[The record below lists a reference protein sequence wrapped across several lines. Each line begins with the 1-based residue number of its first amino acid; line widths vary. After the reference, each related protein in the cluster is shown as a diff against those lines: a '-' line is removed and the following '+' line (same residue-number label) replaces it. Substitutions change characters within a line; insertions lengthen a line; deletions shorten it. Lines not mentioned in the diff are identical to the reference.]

1 MCIFKVA
8 NYRKK
13 GNYKAIIRDD
23 EEEGRINNNNNNIN
37 VMFSG
42 NINREEEMSVMVSA
56 LTRVITGEDR
66 ILNQENNNNII
77 GSSSLNEFSGGVGEK
92 RGREEQQYFLS
103 DIISSSSGGEDSSIN
118 KTIASNT
125 PTTESTFIYTTP
137 TYDHNNNKTNVID
150 HNQPRRRYR
159 GVRQR
164 PWGKW
169 AAEIRDPYKAARVW
183 LGTFDT
189 AEDAAR
195 AYDETALK
203 FRGSKAKLN
212 FPENV
217 RLLPTSSIQRQ
228 GFSMEKQSLTST
240 FPTNSMGS
248 NLEFLTEKQVLTST
262 FPTNSVENNMVF
274 STEKQFLMGTFPTN
288 SVGNVPVS
296 SIISPNTSPNTLSTI
311 SFFPNSNPRVHTQ
324 SSNSNSNI
332 NPQYFLNGDFHRGH
346 SSLSLLNQSMFST
359 TFQYSSSSPS
369 SSSTSQVPVVPS
381 MYFSGSLPTSQS
393 SESDFRATSS
403 DSAHHPSSS
412 SSR

>member
-23 EEEGRINNNNNNIN
+23 EEEEGGINNNNIN

-103 DIISSSSGGEDSSIN
+103 DIISSSTGGEDSSIN
-118 KTIASNT
+118 RTIASNT
-125 PTTESTFIYTTP
+125 PTTEATFIYTTP
-137 TYDHNNNKTNVID
+137 TYDHNNNNTNVID
-150 HNQPRRRYR
+150 YNQPRRRYR

-217 RLLPTSSIQRQ
+217 RLLPTSSIPRH
-228 GFSMEKQSLTST
+228 GFSMEKKS
-240 FPTNSMGS
+240 PA
-248 NLEFLTEKQVLTST
+248 ST

-274 STEKQFLMGTFPTN
+274 STEKQFMTGTN

-296 SIISPNTSPNTLSTI
+296 SIISPNTLSTLSF
-311 SFFPNSNPRVHTQ
+311 SPNSNPIGHTQ
-324 SSNSNSNI
+324 LSNSNSNI
-332 NPQYFLNGDFHRGH
+332 NTQYFLNGDFQRGH

-359 TFQYSSSSPS
+359 TLQYSSSSPS
-369 SSSTSQVPVVPS
+369 SSTSRVPVVPS
-381 MYFSGSLPTSQS
+381 MYFSGSQPTSQS

-412 SSR
+412 SR

>member
-23 EEEGRINNNNNNIN
+23 EEEESGINNNNNIN

-42 NINREEEMSVMVSA
+42 NINREEEMSVMVTA

-66 ILNQENNNNII
+66 ILNQENNNHNNNII

-103 DIISSSSGGEDSSIN
+103 DIISSSKGGEDSSIN
-118 KTIASNT
+118 RTIASNT

-137 TYDHNNNKTNVID
+137 TYDHNNNTNIID
-150 HNQPRRRYR
+150 YNQPRRRYR

-217 RLLPTSSIQRQ
+217 RLLPTSSIARQ
-228 GFSMEKQSLTST
+228 NVVGNRGFSMEKQSLTNT
-240 FPTNSMGS
+240 FPSNSV
-248 NLEFLTEKQVLTST
+248 EFLTEKIVLTSE
-262 FPTNSVENNMVF
+262 FPVENNMVF
-274 STEKQFLMGTFPTN
+274 STERQFLTDTFPTEY
-288 SVGNVPVS
+288 VPVS

-311 SFFPNSNPRVHTQ
+311 SFFPNSKPIAHTQ
-324 SSNSNSNI
+324 LSNSNSDDI
-332 NPQYFLNGDFHRGH
+332 NTQYFLNGDFQRGN

-369 SSSTSQVPVVPS
+369 SSSSSRVPFVPS
-381 MYFSGSLPTSQS
+381 MYFSGSQPISRS
-393 SESDFRATSS
+393 GENDFRATSS
-403 DSAHHPSSS
+403 DSGHHPPSK
-412 SSR
+412 

>member
-23 EEEGRINNNNNNIN
+23 EEEESGINNNNIN

-42 NINREEEMSVMVSA
+42 NINREEEMSVMVTA

-66 ILNQENNNNII
+66 ILNQENNNHNNII

-103 DIISSSSGGEDSSIN
+103 DIISSSKVGEDSSIN
-118 KTIASNT
+118 RTIASNT
-125 PTTESTFIYTTP
+125 PTTEATFIYTSP
-137 TYDHNNNKTNVID
+137 TYDHNNNTNIID
-150 HNQPRRRYR
+150 CNQPRRRYR

-217 RLLPTSSIQRQ
+217 RLLPTSSIASQNVVGNQ
-228 GFSMEKQSLTST
+228 GFSMEKQSLTNT
-240 FPTNSMGS
+240 FPSNSVES
-248 NLEFLTEKQVLTST
+248 NLEFLTEKKVLTST
-262 FPTNSVENNMVF
+262 FPVENNMVF
-274 STEKQFLMGTFPTN
+274 SRERQFLTDTFPTEY
-288 SVGNVPVS
+288 VPVS
-296 SIISPNTSPNTLSTI
+296 SIISPNTPPNTLSTI
-311 SFFPNSNPRVHTQ
+311 SFFPNSNPIAHTQ
-324 SSNSNSNI
+324 LSNSNSEI
-332 NPQYFLNGDFHRGH
+332 NTQYFLNGDFQRGN

-369 SSSTSQVPVVPS
+369 SSSSSRVPFVPS
-381 MYFSGSLPTSQS
+381 MYISGSQPISQS
-393 SESDFRATSS
+393 SENDFRATSS
-403 DSAHHPSSS
+403 DSAHHPPSK
-412 SSR
+412 

>member
-1 MCIFKVA
+1 MCKFKVA

-23 EEEGRINNNNNNIN
+23 EEEESGINNNDNIN

-42 NINREEEMSVMVSA
+42 NINREEEMSMMVTA

-66 ILNQENNNNII
+66 ILNQENNNNNII

-103 DIISSSSGGEDSSIN
+103 DIISSSKVGEDSSIN
-118 KTIASNT
+118 RTIASNT
-125 PTTESTFIYTTP
+125 PTTEATFIYTTP
-137 TYDHNNNKTNVID
+137 TYDHNNNTNIID
-150 HNQPRRRYR
+150 CDQPRRRYR

-217 RLLPTSSIQRQ
+217 RLLPTSS
-228 GFSMEKQSLTST
+228 MEKGSLTNT
-240 FPTNSMGS
+240 FPSNSVES
-248 NLEFLTEKQVLTST
+248 NLEFLTKKKVLTST
-262 FPTNSVENNMVF
+262 FPAENNMVF
-274 STEKQFLMGTFPTN
+274 STERQFMTDTFPTEY
-288 SVGNVPVS
+288 VPVS

-311 SFFPNSNPRVHTQ
+311 SFFPNSNPIAHTQ
-324 SSNSNSNI
+324 LSNSNSDDI
-332 NPQYFLNGDFHRGH
+332 NTQYFLNGDFQRGN

-369 SSSTSQVPVVPS
+369 SSSSSRVPFVPS
-381 MYFSGSLPTSQS
+381 MYFSGSQPTSQS
-393 SESDFRATSS
+393 SENDFRATSS
-403 DSAHHPSSS
+403 DSAHHPPK
-412 SSR
+412 

>member
-1 MCIFKVA
+1 
-8 NYRKK
+8 
-13 GNYKAIIRDD
+13 
-23 EEEGRINNNNNNIN
+23 
-37 VMFSG
+37 
-42 NINREEEMSVMVSA
+42 MSVMVSA

-92 RGREEQQYFLS
+92 RGRDLS

-137 TYDHNNNKTNVID
+137 TYDHNNNNTNVID
-150 HNQPRRRYR
+150 YNLPRRRYR

-248 NLEFLTEKQVLTST
+248 NLEFLTEKQVLPST
-262 FPTNSVENNMVF
+262 FPTS
-274 STEKQFLMGTFPTN
+274 
-288 SVGNVPVS
+288 SVGNGPVS

-311 SFFPNSNPRVHTQ
+311 SFFPNSNPIVHTQ

-332 NPQYFLNGDFHRGH
+332 NPQYFLNGDFQRGH

-369 SSSTSQVPVVPS
+369 PSSTSRVPVVPS
-381 MYFSGSLPTSQS
+381 MYFSDSQPTSQS

-403 DSAHHPSSS
+403 DSVHHPSSY
-412 SSR
+412 SR

>member
-23 EEEGRINNNNNNIN
+23 EEEEGGINNNNNNNNNIN

-103 DIISSSSGGEDSSIN
+103 DIISSSTGGEDSSIN
-118 KTIASNT
+118 RSIASNT
-125 PTTESTFIYTTP
+125 PTTEATFIYTTP
-137 TYDHNNNKTNVID
+137 TYDHNNNNTNVID
-150 HNQPRRRYR
+150 YNQPRRRYR

-217 RLLPTSSIQRQ
+217 RLLPTSSIPHQ
-228 GFSMEKQSLTST
+228 GFSMEKQS
-240 FPTNSMGS
+240 PA
-248 NLEFLTEKQVLTST
+248 ST

-274 STEKQFLMGTFPTN
+274 STEKQFMTGTFPTN
-288 SVGNVPVS
+288 SVS
-296 SIISPNTSPNTLSTI
+296 SIISPNTLSTLSF
-311 SFFPNSNPRVHTQ
+311 SPNSNPIVHTQ
-324 SSNSNSNI
+324 LSNSNSNI
-332 NPQYFLNGDFHRGH
+332 NTQYFLNGDFQRGP

-369 SSSTSQVPVVPS
+369 SSSTSRVPVVPS
-381 MYFSGSLPTSQS
+381 MYFSGSQPTSQS

-412 SSR
+412 SR

>member
-1 MCIFKVA
+1 
-8 NYRKK
+8 
-13 GNYKAIIRDD
+13 
-23 EEEGRINNNNNNIN
+23 
-37 VMFSG
+37 
-42 NINREEEMSVMVSA
+42 MSVMVSA

-103 DIISSSSGGEDSSIN
+103 DIISSSTGGEVN
-118 KTIASNT
+118 RTIASNT
-125 PTTESTFIYTTP
+125 PTTEATFIYTTP
-137 TYDHNNNKTNVID
+137 TYDHNNNNTNVID
-150 HNQPRRRYR
+150 YNQPRRRYR

-217 RLLPTSSIQRQ
+217 RLLPTSSIPRQ
-228 GFSMEKQSLTST
+228 GFSMEKQS
-240 FPTNSMGS
+240 PA
-248 NLEFLTEKQVLTST
+248 ST

-274 STEKQFLMGTFPTN
+274 STEKQFMTGTFPTN
-288 SVGNVPVS
+288 SMENVPVS

-311 SFFPNSNPRVHTQ
+311 SFSPNSNPIVHAQ
-324 SSNSNSNI
+324 SSNRNSNM
-332 NPQYFLNGDFHRGH
+332 NPQYFLNDDFQRGH
-346 SSLSLLNQSMFST
+346 SSLSLLNQSMLST
-359 TFQYSSSSPS
+359 RFQYSSSPS
-369 SSSTSQVPVVPS
+369 SSSTSRVPVVPS
-381 MYFSGSLPTSQS
+381 MYFSGSQPTSQS

-412 SSR
+412 SR